1 MLFWPTSAK
10 GNFLGGLYIPVFDS
24 DSRMDLLWEFNCV
37 FCVHRPKTPFKFFYK
52 IYSTSGTPKDCA
64 VPQVISTYF
73 TVPCVTMMLIAASSP
88 IAASQIVQG
97 LVITIALDIIKS
109 VNFRH
114 KTYNL
119 DANPMVES

>member
-1 MLFWPTSAK
+1 
-10 GNFLGGLYIPVFDS
+10 
-24 DSRMDLLWEFNCV
+24 
-37 FCVHRPKTPFKFFYK
+37 
-52 IYSTSGTPKDCA
+52 
-64 VPQVISTYF
+64 
-73 TVPCVTMMLIAASSP
+73 MMLIAASSP